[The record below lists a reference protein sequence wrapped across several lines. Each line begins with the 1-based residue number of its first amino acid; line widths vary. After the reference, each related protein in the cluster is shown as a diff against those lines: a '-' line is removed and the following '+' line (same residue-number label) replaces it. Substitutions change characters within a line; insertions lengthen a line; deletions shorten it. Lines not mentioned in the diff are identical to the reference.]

1 MVGAI
6 QLDPKEPGVSR
17 LTIPIE
23 RHRLDNGLKV
33 VLAQDRTVPVVAVN
47 LWYGVGSRNETEGK
61 TGFAHLFEHMMFQ
74 GSQHVSK
81 NGHFEMVE
89 RAGGSLNGST
99 WFDRTNY
106 YETLP
111 SHELELALWLESD
124 RLGFMLPAMDQDKL
138 DNQKD
143 VVKNEKRQR
152 YDNQPYGDWDERLQA
167 LVYPKGHPYHHPVIG
182 SMEDIDAATLED
194 VASFFE
200 TFYVPN
206 NAVITLAGDFD
217 SGEALGLINQYF
229 ADIPRG
235 ADVPPLAKDPTVA
248 PLIGE
253 TVRQVVVSDVPLPRV
268 IMAFR
273 IPPFSSDDF
282 AVAEVAQAL
291 LGQGRAARLYRRLVR
306 ERRVAKSVVSYAFPL
321 LSGASMLLVWATGYP
336 GMEHQALEA
345 AIAEEVEDLRNAE
358 TAEVER
364 AIALTETDL
373 VRALERVSERADLLS
388 AFELHFDDPDRV
400 NRELDRLRAVSVDQ
414 IRAFADSHLG
424 PDNRAVLIYDPKESS

>member
-1 MVGAI
+1 
-6 QLDPKEPGVSR
+6 
-17 LTIPIE
+17 
-23 RHRLDNGLKV
+23 
-33 VLAQDRTVPVVAVN
+33 
-47 LWYGVGSRNETEGK
+47 
-61 TGFAHLFEHMMFQ
+61 
-74 GSQHVSK
+74 
-81 NGHFEMVE
+81 
-89 RAGGSLNGST
+89 
-99 WFDRTNY
+99 
-106 YETLP
+106 
-111 SHELELALWLESD
+111 
-124 RLGFMLPAMDQDKL
+124 
-138 DNQKD
+138 
-143 VVKNEKRQR
+143 
-152 YDNQPYGDWDERLQA
+152 
-167 LVYPKGHPYHHPVIG
+167 
-182 SMEDIDAATLED
+182 MEDIDAATLED

-373 VRALERVSERADLLS
+373 VRGLERVSERADLLS